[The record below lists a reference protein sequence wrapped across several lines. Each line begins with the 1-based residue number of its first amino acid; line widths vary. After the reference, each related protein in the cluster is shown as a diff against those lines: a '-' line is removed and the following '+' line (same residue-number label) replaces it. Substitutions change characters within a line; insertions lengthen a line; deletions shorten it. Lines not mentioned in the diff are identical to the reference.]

1 MFHLANRREKFM
13 GTLPIYVWALVA
25 VGLIATTATVS
36 VMLFRGALTAGFG
49 RGSATRVAGGFAI
62 LWGAWVLAS
71 LFLAAADV
79 YRFEPTRPV
88 PLLPIGLMVSLGT
101 VLLLTRIPV
110 VSRILAQPDGLWRLT
125 LPQIFRVVGVTF
137 LVVMALGKLPAVFA
151 LPAGLGD
158 MAIGIEAVF
167 VARNLRRGVVGRR
180 AVWFNIL
187 GLVDLVVA
195 LIIGFAA
202 APAVVRLLVVSPSTE
217 AISLLPLALI
227 PATVVPLAAAL
238 HLLSLRRLIAAGA
251 TPAAAETVGS
261 AI

>member
-1 MFHLANRREKFM
+1 M
-13 GTLPIYVWALVA
+13 GTLPMYAWALVLI
-25 VGLIATTATVS
+25 GLIGTTATIC
-36 VMLFRGALTAGFG
+36 VMLFRGAITAGLG
-49 RGSATRVAGGFAI
+49 RVTATRVAGGFGT

-71 LFLAAADV
+71 VLLAKAEV

-88 PLLPIGLMVSLGT
+88 PWLPIGLMGALAAA
-101 VLLLTRIPV
+101 LLLSRIPV

-125 LPQIFRVVGVTF
+125 VPQIFRVAGVTF

-158 MAIGIEAVF
+158 MAIGVEAVF

-180 AVWFNIL
+180 AVWFNIF

-195 LIIGFAA
+195 LAIGFAA
-202 APAVVRLLVVSPSTE
+202 APAVVRLLLVSPTTE

-227 PATVVPLAAAL
+227 PATVVPLASAL
-238 HLLSLRRLIAAGA
+238 HLLSLRRLMATGNTAA
-251 TPAAAETVGS
+251 TTETVGS
-261 AI
+261 AR

>member
-1 MFHLANRREKFM
+1 MS
-13 GTLPIYVWALVA
+13 TLPMYVWAMVL
-25 VGLIATTATVS
+25 VGLIGTTATIC
-36 VMLFRGALTAGFG
+36 VMLFRGALTTGLG

-71 LFLAAADV
+71 VLLAKADV

-88 PLLPIGLMVSLGT
+88 PWLPVGLMGALALA
-101 VLLLTRIPV
+101 LLLTRTPV

-125 LPQIFRVVGVTF
+125 VPQIFRVVGVTF

-158 MAIGIEAVF
+158 MAIGVEAVF

-195 LIIGFAA
+195 LGIGFAA
-202 APAVVRLLVVSPSTE
+202 APAAVRLLLVSPSTE

-227 PATVVPLAAAL
+227 PATVVPLASAL
-238 HLLSLRRLIAAGA
+238 HLLSLRRLMVAGTTSA
-251 TPAAAETVGS
+251 VAETVGS
-261 AI
+261 TL

>member
-1 MFHLANRREKFM
+1 MEKFM
-13 GTLPIYVWALVA
+13 GTLPLYAWALVL
-25 VGLIATTATVS
+25 VGLIGTTATIC
-36 VMLFRGALTAGFG
+36 VMLFRGAITAGFG
-49 RGSATRVAGGFAI
+49 RVTATRVAGGFGT

-71 LFLAAADV
+71 VLLAKAEV
-79 YRFEPTRPV
+79 YRFEPARPV
-88 PLLPIGLMVSLGT
+88 PWLPIGLMGALAAA
-101 VLLLTRIPV
+101 LLLSRIPV

-125 LPQIFRVVGVTF
+125 VPQIFRVAGVTF

-158 MAIGIEAVF
+158 MAIGVEAVF

-180 AVWFNIL
+180 ALWYFNVL

-195 LIIGFAA
+195 LAIGFAA
-202 APAVVRLLVVSPSTE
+202 APAVVRLLLVSPTTE

-238 HLLSLRRLIAAGA
+238 HLLSLRRLMETG
-251 TPAAAETVGS
+251 TAAATTETVGS
-261 AI
+261 AR

>member
-1 MFHLANRREKFM
+1 M
-13 GTLPIYVWALVA
+13 GTLPMYVWALVS
-25 VGLIATTATVS
+25 VGLIATTATMC
-36 VMLFRGALTAGFG
+36 VMLFRGALTAGFS

-62 LWGAWVLAS
+62 LWSAWVLAS
-71 LFLAAADV
+71 LFFAAADV

-101 VLLLTRIPV
+101 VMLLTRIPV

-137 LVVMALGKLPAVFA
+137 LVVMALGKLPPMFA

-167 VARNLRRGVVGRR
+167 VARNLRRGVVSRR

-195 LIIGFAA
+195 LGIGFAA
-202 APAVVRLLVVSPSTE
+202 APAAVRLLLVSPTTE

-227 PATVVPLAAAL
+227 PATVVPLASAL
-238 HLLSLRRLIAAGA
+238 HLLSLRKLMVARIVR
-251 TPAAAETVGS
+251 TSVEPVGS

>member
-1 MFHLANRREKFM
+1 MEKFM
-13 GTLPIYVWALVA
+13 GTLPMYVWALVLT
-25 VGLIATTATVS
+25 GLTATTSTIC
-36 VMLFRGALTAGFG
+36 VMLFRGALTAGFS
-49 RGSATRVAGGFAI
+49 RSSATRVVGGFAL

-71 LFLAAADV
+71 VFLAAADV
-79 YRFEPTRPV
+79 YRFEPTRPI
-88 PLLPIGLMVSLGT
+88 PWLPIGLMASLGT
-101 VLLLTRIPV
+101 ALLLTRIPV
-110 VSRILAQPDGLWRLT
+110 VSRILAQPDVLWRLT

-167 VARNLRRGVVGRR
+167 VARNLRRGMVSRR
-180 AVWFNIL
+180 AVWYFNIL

-202 APAVVRLLVVSPSTE
+202 APGVVRLLLVSPSTE

-227 PATVVPLAAAL
+227 PATAVPLAAAL
-238 HLLSLRRLIAAGA
+238 HLLSLRRLMVAAA
-251 TPAAAETVGS
+251 TPVAAETVGS
-261 AI
+261 TI